1 MPNTNMYCIM
11 TAGHNIVHA
20 KLGLTSSIL
29 VTFPNKLKFEAYRN
43 KNELFAANE
52 FMNAPA
58 LESDQASSYKD
69 YGMIIVDRDRVK
81 AEFEPSKVAT
91 NTKAEVELLQKK
103 LEDIKEKIE
112 NQKAEI
118 ETLQAESKVIEEGI
132 KSRQKSIQSQID
144 QELRKFDLYGCAFS
158 CMFSISD
165 LAEREGSVYGHMEN
179 SRTQTKNISRFSLTL
194 PTTLV
199 YAKKTKPGVSGGPVF
214 VTKGGSDIAVGIH
227 NYHFRATRLT
237 YSVLSEMVS
246 WINDY
251 KRLWQFEFM
260 ELKPDPVKRKKMVLA
275 GSGIYLHTTSG
286 QNPNIVAR
294 PGGDANSRFQLIA
307 VSGSKKV
314 KHKPGEVPAPEAEA
328 EEDFRFAI
336 LPARAVQATQKRRK
350 PGDPELYCFL
360 KCTECGPAAF
370 SIASEPLTENEF
382 CFAPAAPTTTGT
394 KTTITCIF
402 PALESNVSM
411 VIERK
416 KRSVFQCKCISQ
428 DDDVNFQSVDSGPC
442 SFFLMS
448 HVKDGGGEAT
458 A

>member
-1 MPNTNMYCIM
+1 MPHTNMYCIM

-43 KNELFAANE
+43 KNELFAAKE
-52 FMNAPA
+52 FMKAPA
-58 LESDQASSYKD
+58 LKSEEDSSYKD

-81 AEFEPSKVAT
+81 AEFEYSNVIT
-91 NTKAEVELLQKK
+91 DTRAEVELLKKK
-103 LEDIKEKIE
+103 LEDINEKIE
-112 NQKAEI
+112 NQKDEI
-118 ETLQAESKVIEEGI
+118 ETLQAESKEIEEDI
-132 KSRQKSIQSQID
+132 ESQQKSIQLQIN
-144 QELRKFDLYGCAFS
+144 QEFQKFDLYGCAFS
-158 CMFSISD
+158 CMFYTSD

-179 SRTQTKNISRFSLTL
+179 SKTQTKNISRFSLTL

-199 YAKKTKPGVSGGPVF
+199 YAKQTKPGVSGGPVF

-260 ELKPDPVKRKKMVLA
+260 EPKPDPVKRKKIVQTK
-275 GSGIYLHTTSG
+275 SGIYLHTTSG

-314 KHKPGEVPAPEAEA
+314 ERKPGEVPAPED
-328 EEDFRFAI
+328 DFRFAI
-336 LPARAVQATQKRRK
+336 LPARPVQATQKRRK
-350 PGDPELYCFL
+350 PEDPELHCFL
-360 KCTECGPAAF
+360 KCTERGPATF

-382 CFAPAAPTTTGT
+382 CVTLTAPTATGT
-394 KTTITCIF
+394 KTMITCIF

-416 KRSVFQCKCISQ
+416 KRSAFQCSCISQ
-428 DDDVNFQSVDSGPC
+428 DDEVNFHSINNGPC
-442 SFFLMS
+442 SLFLMS
-448 HVKDGGGEAT
+448 HVKD
-458 A
+458 

>member
-1 MPNTNMYCIM
+1 MPHTNMYCIM

-20 KLGLTSSIL
+20 KFGLTSSIL
-29 VTFPNKLKFEAYRN
+29 VMFPNKLKFEAYQN
-43 KNELFAANE
+43 KNELFAAEE
-52 FMNAPA
+52 FMKTPA
-58 LESDQASSYKD
+58 LESDQNSSYKD

-81 AEFEPSKVAT
+81 AEFEYSKVITDA
-91 NTKAEVELLQKK
+91 KAEVELLKKK
-103 LEDIKEKIE
+103 LEDINKMIE
-112 NQKAEI
+112 NQKVEI
-118 ETLQAESKVIEEGI
+118 ETLQAESKEVEKDIE
-132 KSRQKSIQSQID
+132 SRQKSIQ
-144 QELRKFDLYGCAFS
+144 LRMDRLDLYGCAFS
-158 CMFSISD
+158 CMFYTSD

-179 SRTQTKNISRFSLTL
+179 SKTQTKNISRFSLTL

-199 YAKKTKPGVSGGPVF
+199 YTKQTKRGVSGGPVF

-260 ELKPDPVKRKKMVLA
+260 EPKPVPGKRKKIVPTK
-275 GSGIYLHTTSG
+275 SGIYLHTTSG

-314 KHKPGEVPAPEAEA
+314 ERKPGEDPPPED
-328 EEDFRFAI
+328 DFRFAI
-336 LPARAVQATQKRRK
+336 LPARPIQATQKRRR
-350 PGDPELYCFL
+350 PEDPELHCFL
-360 KCTECGPAAF
+360 KCTEHGPAAF
-370 SIASEPLTENEF
+370 SIASQPLTENEF
-382 CFAPAAPTTTGT
+382 CVNTTAPTATGTGT
-394 KTTITCIF
+394 KTMITCIF

-411 VIERK
+411 VIEWK
-416 KRSVFQCKCISQ
+416 KRSAFQCSCISQ
-428 DDDVNFQSVDSGPC
+428 DDDVNFRSVNNGPC

-448 HVKDGGGEAT
+448 HVKD
-458 A
+458 

>member
-1 MPNTNMYCIM
+1 MYCIM

-158 CMFSISD
+158 
-165 LAEREGSVYGHMEN
+165 L
-179 SRTQTKNISRFSLTL
+179 
-194 PTTLV
+194 
-199 YAKKTKPGVSGGPVF
+199 
-214 VTKGGSDIAVGIH
+214 
-227 NYHFRATRLT
+227 
-237 YSVLSEMVS
+237 LSEMVS

-336 LPARAVQATQKRRK
+336 LPARAVQATQKRCK

-360 KCTECGPAAF
+360 KCTERGPATF

-416 KRSVFQCKCISQ
+416 KRSVFQCNCISQ

-448 HVKDGGGEAT
+448 HVRDGGGEAT